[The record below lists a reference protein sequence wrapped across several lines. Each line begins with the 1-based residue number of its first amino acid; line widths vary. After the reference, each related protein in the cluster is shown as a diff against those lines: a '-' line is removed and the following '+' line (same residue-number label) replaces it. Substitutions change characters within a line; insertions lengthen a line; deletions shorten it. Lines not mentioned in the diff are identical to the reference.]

1 MHSSPSLPSARST
14 SLFAR
19 TVFRELKRAGYR
31 KSEVLSFVNEM
42 MRLVTMPAAEDD
54 PLTPINDPVTQA
66 PNAEAVVDALEFE
79 MRRARER
86 TSTVLV
92 IVVEGSIEDWVPDDV
107 AETMHVEIARCL
119 RSGVRAHDTTA
130 RLDTTRHVAVVAGA
144 PPESADAIVWRWLAP
159 LMATRVDDTKPS
171 GLSLRYAAFSF
182 DGGTSRMRLLPSKEG
197 QVVESAQA
205 LLARTFSAP
214 LAPLVNPAHPARAE
228 TERDRRAKKVE
239 SAKSA
244 DVILALGG
252 GAARAAAHIGAL
264 RALREKGL
272 RVVGVAGTSA
282 GALVGA
288 MALTGM
294 SDEAILERFVGFH
307 QTTTYRHM
315 RRLYA
320 RYHHRSRM
328 PRSTGTYFR
337 QSGLAFM
344 SGDEVAAIDDAT
356 FESFIEYFVGP
367 DRDISTLPCPFSVT
381 ATDLIAGRSITLSS
395 GPLHAALRATCA
407 LPGLFAPQPLGERL
421 MVDGATISEVP
432 IKAALGL
439 GARGRVIGVYLARPE
454 QRVERFT
461 ASAEIVTRAN
471 ALAHTELVREQLRHA
486 PELVVVPA
494 QEIGWLD
501 FGRTLELVD
510 VGLHAMQAHLD
521 TP

>member
-1 MHSSPSLPSARST
+1 M
-14 SLFAR
+14 
-19 TVFRELKRAGYR
+19 V
-31 KSEVLSFVNEM
+31 
-42 MRLVTMPAAEDD
+42 RLVTVRGVDD
-54 PLTPINDPVTQA
+54 DRLTPINDPVTQA

-86 TSTVLV
+86 ASSVLV
-92 IVVEGSIEDWVPDDV
+92 IVVEGNIEDWVPDDV

-119 RSGVRAHDTTA
+119 RRGVRTHDTTA

-144 PPESADAIVWRWLAP
+144 PAESAAAIVWRWFAP
-159 LMATRVDDTKPS
+159 LVARRAEEMRPS
-171 GLSLRYAAFSF
+171 GLTLRYAAFSF
-182 DGGTSRMRLLPSKEG
+182 DGSSSSMRLSTSKDSHF
-197 QVVESAQA
+197 VETAPA

-214 LAPLVNPAHPARAE
+214 LVELVDPARVA
-228 TERDRRAKKVE
+228 RARVDHDRRGKEQDRAR
-239 SAKSA
+239 SR

-264 RALREKGL
+264 RALRENQH
-272 RVVGVAGTSA
+272 RVVGVAATSA

-294 SDEAILERFVGFH
+294 SDEAILDRFIEFPR
-307 QTTTYRHM
+307 TTTYRHM

-320 RYHHRSRM
+320 KYHHRSRI
-328 PRSTGTYFR
+328 PRSTVTYFR

-344 SGDEVAAIDDAT
+344 SSEEVAAIDDAT
-356 FESFIEYFVGP
+356 FESFIEHFVGP
-367 DRDISTLPCPFSVT
+367 DRDIATLPCPFSVT

-407 LPGLFAPQPLGERL
+407 LPGLFAPQALDERL
-421 MVDGATISEVP
+421 MVDGATISDVP
-432 IKAALGL
+432 IKQALGL
-439 GARGRVIGVYLARPE
+439 GARGRVMGVYLARPE

-461 ASAEIVTRAN
+461 RSAEIVTRAN

-486 PELVVVPA
+486 PELVVVPV

-501 FGRTLELVD
+501 FRRTLELAD
-510 VGLHAMQAHLD
+510 VGFRAMQGHLE
-521 TP
+521 TQLG